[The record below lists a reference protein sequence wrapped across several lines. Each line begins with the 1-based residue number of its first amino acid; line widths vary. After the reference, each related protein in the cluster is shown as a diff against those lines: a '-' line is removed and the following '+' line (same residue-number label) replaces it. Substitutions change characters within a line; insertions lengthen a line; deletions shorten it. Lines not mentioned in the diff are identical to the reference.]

1 MRQSLAVA
9 SLMCAV
15 FVELG
20 CADTTSLATSP
31 VAQIAATASTGQTIV
46 VSLTPT
52 AVSGAVGDSA
62 LVTAGITNSTGA
74 AVANVGVSWYVKD
87 TTVATVSSS
96 GRIHMRKAGST
107 RVVATASG
115 DTASASVAVAAASST
130 PAPTTLVVSLTPST
144 VSGKVGDSALVTAA
158 VTDNKGN
165 AVASP
170 TIAWLMKDTTVATI
184 TSSGRIHM
192 KKAGSTRVVAT
203 ASGDTASAGV
213 TVAAP
218 TTTTTTPVV
227 VASTG
232 TEYGVHTDLS
242 FDENVGQITSGMQ
255 QVTALHANV
264 QRGSFLWHHIEPTQ
278 GTYDWTYTDAVVS
291 QSVAAH
297 VDPEMVV
304 YGSPAWANGTSS
316 STSNYYLQVPQTPA
330 AFATWVTQYAAFMSV
345 AASRYNGQVKHWELW
360 NEENQHFF
368 WQPTPNVQNY
378 LTWYQAVS
386 SAILAACPSCT
397 VAVGGMTGLTA
408 GPASDYTGEAFLS
421 ALYAAGLKPQAVAI
435 HPYSSYGP
443 TTTQAYQNSFSDIAV
458 IHQIMVANGQATTP
472 LWLTE
477 WGWDNNAVG
486 AATAATY
493 ITQSLGL
500 IATQYTYVTL
510 ATYFQME
517 DGGGYTYGLYDAS
530 GTLRAGGTALET
542 FTTAHGQ

>member
-1 MRQSLAVA
+1 
-9 SLMCAV
+9 MCAV
-15 FVELG
+15 LVELG
-20 CADTTSLATSP
+20 CADAKSLTDPTNSLTTATST
-31 VAQIAATASTGQTIV
+31 TAHTIV
-46 VSLTPT
+46 VSLTPS
-52 AVSGAVGDSA
+52 AVSGRVGDSTIVA
-62 LVTAGITNSTGA
+62 A
-74 AVANVGVSWYVKD
+74 AVVSGGKPVANPSVTWSIKD
-87 TTVATVSSS
+87 TTVATVTAS
-96 GRIHMRKAGST
+96 GAMHFKRAGTTKVVAAASGDT
-107 RVVATASG
+107 VSASVTVATAS
-115 DTASASVAVAAASST
+115 
-130 PAPTTLVVSLTPST
+130 
-144 VSGKVGDSALVTAA
+144 
-158 VTDNKGN
+158 
-165 AVASP
+165 
-170 TIAWLMKDTTVATI
+170 
-184 TSSGRIHM
+184 
-192 KKAGSTRVVAT
+192 
-203 ASGDTASAGV
+203 
-213 TVAAP
+213 
-218 TTTTTTPVV
+218 TTPVP
-227 VASTG
+227 AG
-232 TEYGVHTDLS
+232 NEYGVHSDLS

-255 QVTALHANV
+255 QVSALHANV

-345 AASRYNGQVKHWELW
+345 AAARYNGQVKHWELW

-397 VAVGGMTGLTA
+397 VAIGGMTGLTA
-408 GPASDYTGEAFLS
+408 GPAGDYTGTAFLS

-435 HPYSSYGP
+435 HPYSTYGP
-443 TTTQAYQNSFSDIAV
+443 TTTQANNNSFSDIAV

-472 LWLTE
+472 LWVTE

-493 ITQSLGL
+493 ITQSLTL
-500 IATQYTYVTL
+500 LATQYTYVTL

-517 DGGGYTYGLYDAS
+517 DGGGYTYGLYDAT
-530 GTLRAGGTALET
+530 GTIRAGGTALET
-542 FTTAHGQ
+542 FTTAHGL